1 MPSRYDIN
9 HFSNHLWRNMNI
21 RVYGTK
27 GWPLLVFPTQDAM
40 CDNYEN
46 FGMIDELSEFI
57 DNGQF
62 QLFCVDTVDQESWSD
77 NYGDKFLRAE
87 RQENYYRYIT
97 EEVVPLIHEHNH
109 SDWRPLTTGCSMG
122 ATHAAIVFLRRPDLF
137 EGVIGFSG
145 CYDAHYFFGAWMN
158 NTLYDN
164 SPATFM
170 PNLAPDQEDEGIRT
184 QRILDESFRAK
195 GIAAWCDFWG
205 FDVNHDWP
213 WWKKMYQYFLPHVLN
228 HCRVHG
234 LED

>member
-145 CYDAHYFFGAWMN
+145 CYDAHYFYQAVQ
-158 NTLYDN
+158 
-164 SPATFM
+164 PAVHHLLRR
-170 PNLAPDQEDEGIRT
+170 PGRLGRRRHPHAAYPG
-184 QRILDESFRAK
+184 RILPGQRHRRL
-195 GIAAWCDFWG
+195 
-205 FDVNHDWP
+205 V
-213 WWKKMYQYFLPHVLN
+213 
-228 HCRVHG
+228 
-234 LED
+234 